1 MYHYKECGLDN
12 VYLANGYRIH
22 KTNYGEG
29 VSIQNTEGLHKAI
42 GRWLVKT
49 PKPLTGAVL
58 RFLRLEMET
67 TQRDLA
73 GILGTTEQSL
83 RLWEKH
89 RKKAIPG
96 TADHLLRGIYQ
107 DYIGGDGRLRRMLEN
122 LTQLDQ
128 LQHAEACFQQR
139 NNAWKPQAAPCS
151 PHEGLNAHE
160 HRARA

>member
-22 KTNYGEG
+22 KTSYGEG

-42 GRWLVKT
+42 GRWLALT
-49 PKPLTGAVL
+49 PKSLTGAAL
-58 RFLRLEMET
+58 RYLRLEMEI

-89 RKKAIPG
+89 RTKAMPG
-96 TADHLLRGIYQ
+96 SADHLLRGVYLE
-107 DYIGGDGRLRRMLEN
+107 YIGGDGKLRRMLER

-128 LQHAEACFQQR
+128 LQHAEACFQKK
-139 NNAWKPQAAPCS
+139 NNSWKPQEVPCLLPEAES
-151 PHEGLNAHE
+151 KSEPMQA
-160 HRARA
+160 